1 MKFQAIPLAFQTFL
15 SERFYM
21 IRPTSGQIGFFEL
34 LTFQTRL
41 LEGAHSIFDIK
52 LPCFQQAEHRNL
64 VK

>member
-15 SERFYM
+15 YERFYM

-41 LEGAHSIFDIK
+41 
-52 LPCFQQAEHRNL
+52 
-64 VK
+64 